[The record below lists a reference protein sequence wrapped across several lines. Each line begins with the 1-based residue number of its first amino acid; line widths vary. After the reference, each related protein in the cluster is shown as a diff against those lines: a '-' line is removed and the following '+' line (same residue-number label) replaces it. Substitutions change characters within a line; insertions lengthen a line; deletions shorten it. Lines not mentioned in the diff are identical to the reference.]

1 MITIKNHVVGTKITT
16 IVLEIDMK
24 KYKENSTY
32 VASESAFEDYLGRT
46 LNRKLKKLFTENIN
60 KTVEQLSKRLS
71 DNHKKLLKGVK

>member
-1 MITIKNHVVGTKITT
+1 MIAIKNHVVGTKITT